1 MDEIKITSLV
11 GYTTGK
17 ALVGLEWGAL
27 SGQLTAVEARAH
39 ALRILEAAEAAETDL
54 FLVTWATEVVGLK
67 MEQAVTLL
75 RDFRKR
81 RDGQSEETAG

>member
-11 GYTTGK
+11 DCQTGK
-17 ALVGLEWGAL
+17 ALVRIDWGPQ
-27 SGQLTAVEARAH
+27 SGQLTAAEARAH
-39 ALRILEAAEAAETDL
+39 ALRVLEAAEAAETDL
-54 FLVTWATEVVGLK
+54 FLVTWAPEVVGLK

-81 RDGQSEETAG
+81 RDDQSEETAG